1 MTLLKDKA
9 IQAMLLGD
17 WKNAASLNKDLIKED
32 PKDIDA
38 LNRLAYVFTILG
50 KIHDARSTYK
60 KVLKIDILNQ
70 IAIRNIKKLTE
81 MEPKQIVKSLSFIRG
96 VNSIFLEETGKTKI
110 ISLVNTAQPR
120 IIALLTTG
128 QPVTITIKRS
138 KIFVQDQREQYLGV
152 LPDDIGKRLI
162 KLIKGGNTY
171 SACIKSATAH
181 NVCVFIKETKRTSKF
196 KNQPSF
202 PQTDSQ
208 NFGLSKAR
216 TKIKNYKDLGEE
228 EDDRI
233 YSPEEES

>member
-17 WKNAASLNKDLIKED
+17 WKNATSLNKMLLEEN

-38 LNRLAYVFTILG
+38 LNRLAYAFTILG
-50 KIHDARSTYK
+50 KIQEAKSAYR

-81 MEPKQIVKSLSFIRG
+81 MGPRQIAKSLSCIKN

-110 ISLVNTAQPR
+110 ISLVNTAQPK
-120 IIALLTTG
+120 IITLLTTG
-128 QPVTITIKRS
+128 QPVVITIKRS
-138 KIFVQDQREQYLGV
+138 KIFVQDQSEQYLGV

-162 KLIKGGNTY
+162 KLMKGGNTY
-171 SACIKSATAH
+171 EACIKSATEH
-181 NVCVFIKETKRTSKF
+181 NVCVFVKETKRTSKY

-202 PQTDSQ
+202 PQTENQDLS
-208 NFGLSKAR
+208 LSKNK
-216 TKIKNYKDLGEE
+216 TKVKNYRGLR
-228 EDDRI
+228 EDSDDN
-233 YSPEEES
+233 YPLDEES